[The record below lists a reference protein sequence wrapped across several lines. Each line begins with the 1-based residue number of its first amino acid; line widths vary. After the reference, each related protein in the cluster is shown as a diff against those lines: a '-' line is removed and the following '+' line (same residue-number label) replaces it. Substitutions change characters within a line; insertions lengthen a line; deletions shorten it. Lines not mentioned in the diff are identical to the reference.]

1 MNVSEVSQQSVA
13 FPEAFIAD
21 LPDTCTQKIRD
32 FERELNKLG
41 FWNIALV
48 AYQLK
53 EK

>member
-1 MNVSEVSQQSVA
+1 MNTSKKTASYTAFSEAV
-13 FPEAFIAD
+13 IAN
-21 LPDTCTQKIRD
+21 LPDTCTKKIRD

-53 EK
+53 EH